1 MWVVNISNCIQLMMH
16 AFAIFVHT
24 YIDIYQKRVFWPAYA
39 VSTCCFYFQNSH
51 LGSGG
56 TGRERPSRFFFIYS
70 LAGGFMWLLRIV
82 L

>member
-1 MWVVNISNCIQLMMH
+1 MWVVNILNCIQLMVH

-39 VSTCCFYFQNSH
+39 VSTCCFYFQI
-51 LGSGG
+51 LIWEAEG
-56 TGRERPSRFFFIYS
+56 GRERPSRFFFIYS